1 MFSDQGSQFNIA
13 PGGWR
18 FYSPLIVAILM
29 GLCLLGIAVY
39 IHDVD
44 HQAKVKEER
53 HYVTSLATG
62 VRARIENELNSAIRL
77 GFGISAY
84 VSANPGF
91 NADSF
96 HRVVASLVHYG
107 RHLKTITI
115 APDNVVRYVYPLRGN
130 EKLLGLRYQASAGGH
145 DIALE
150 ESRHPELIGPIELV
164 QGGRG
169 IVHRLPIF
177 TFDQAGKE
185 RYWGAATVALDIDS
199 LLQAA
204 GVQVQ
209 GPVLSYALRRI
220 DQHGNAELITG
231 DSALF
236 SRNPVIVDIDLDGH
250 TYWQLASEPTQGWGH
265 LTKPD
270 DWILWG
276 GVVLAIA
283 LSTLAYVWLRT
294 IQQLRQRD
302 AESRLATSVFTSSS
316 EGMLIASPEDEMIGI
331 NPAVTVLTGYSAK
344 ELLGMPVSLLAA
356 EQVVN
361 EARQQAYFSVS
372 EKGIWQGETLMR
384 HKDGHVFPVSLTIT
398 TVLGQDGRADCY
410 INTFSDISER
420 KASEA
425 RIHDLAHTDTL
436 TGLPNRMSLYNWLEE
451 RLAKAEIVGAMI
463 LDLDNFKIINDT
475 LGHPV
480 GDQLLVEVA
489 RRLVSCVAEDG
500 MVARLGGDE
509 FVIVLEHEQASQK
522 MGYMAEQVLQ
532 RLAQPYLIEGY
543 ELHSSSS
550 IGIGISPRDGS
561 DAHSLLK
568 NVDTAMYEAKSSGK
582 NNFKFF
588 TEKMREEIN
597 ERLYMENHL
606 RQALLRDEFE
616 LHYQPQIEI
625 ASGRIIGMEAL
636 LRWNHPEWGM
646 VYPDK
651 FIRIAEESNLVI
663 PLGEWVLQEACRQI
677 TQWHQQGLGTICIS
691 VNISARQLK
700 SRHLFNLI
708 DRLMTTHNIQP
719 GMLELEIT
727 ESAAMDDPE
736 QTIPRMKKLK
746 NKGVGLAIDD
756 FGTGYSSLSYLKLLP
771 LTRLK
776 IDRSF
781 VKDIETDPND
791 AAICAATIALA
802 RILGLGLVAE
812 GVETEAQLEYLRIQG
827 CDSAQGYYFS
837 KPLPAK
843 DIMAF
848 VAHYQGRAMPS

>member
-1 MFSDQGSQFNIA
+1 MFSDQGGQFSIA
-13 PGGWR
+13 SGGWR
-18 FYSPLIVAILM
+18 FYSPLIVAVLI
-29 GLCLLGIAVY
+29 GISLLGVASY
-39 IHDVD
+39 IHTVD
-44 HQAKVKEER
+44 RQAKIKEER
-53 HYVTSLATG
+53 HYVTTLAAG
-62 VRARIENELNSAIRL
+62 VRARIEGELNSSIHL
-77 GFGISAY
+77 GLGLTTY
-84 VSANPGF
+84 VAANPNF

-96 HRVVASLVHYG
+96 NRVVASLVHYG
-107 RHLKTITI
+107 RHLKTITM
-115 APDNVVRYVYPLRGN
+115 APGNVVRYVYPLAGN
-130 EKLLGLRYQASAGGH
+130 EKLLGLRYQAQATGQEAS
-145 DIALE
+145 LE
-150 ESRHPELIGPIELV
+150 ESRHPELVGPIDLV

-169 IVHRLPIF
+169 LVHRLPLF
-177 TFDQAGKE
+177 VFDQAGKE
-185 RYWGAATVALDIDS
+185 SYWGAASVALDIDS

-204 GVQVQ
+204 GLQVH
-209 GPVLSYALRRI
+209 GAVLSYALRRM
-220 DQHGNAELITG
+220 DDRGHAEMISG

-236 SRNPVIVDIDLDGH
+236 SHAPVLLDITLDGH
-250 TYWQLASEPTQGWGH
+250 VYWQLASMPTKGWGQ
-265 LTKPD
+265 LAQPD
-270 DWILWG
+270 DWIFWI
-276 GVVLAIA
+276 GVSLALA
-283 LSTLAYVWLRT
+283 LATLAYVWLRT

-302 AESRLATSVFTSSS
+302 ARTRLATSVFTSSS
-316 EGMLIASPEDEMIGI
+316 EGMLIASPGDEVIGI
-331 NPAVTVLTGYSAK
+331 NPAVTELTGYSAQ
-344 ELLGMPVSLLAA
+344 ELLGMPVSFLAA
-356 EQVVN
+356 EQMMAEN
-361 EARQQAYFSVS
+361 RQQAYFSVN

-384 HKDGHVFPVSLTIT
+384 HKQGHVFPVALTIT
-398 TVLGQDGRADCY
+398 TVTGQDGRAECY

-420 KASEA
+420 KANEA

-436 TGLPNRMSLYNWLEE
+436 TGLPNRMSLYNGLEE
-451 RLAKAEIVGAMI
+451 RLANAQPIGVMI

-475 LGHPV
+475 LGHHV

-489 RRLVSCVAEDG
+489 RRLVSCVADQG
-500 MVARLGGDE
+500 LVARLGGDE
-509 FVIVLEHEQASQK
+509 FVIVLGSQQAPQ
-522 MGYMAEQVLQ
+522 MVGRVAEQVLQ

-550 IGIGISPRDGS
+550 IGIGISPRDGR

-597 ERLYMENHL
+597 ERMHMENHL

-616 LHYQPQIEI
+616 LHYQPQVEI
-625 ASGRIIGMEAL
+625 ATGRIIGMEAL
-636 LRWNHPEWGM
+636 VRWNHPEWGM
-646 VYPDK
+646 VYPNK
-651 FIRIAEESNLVI
+651 FIRIAEECNLVI
-663 PLGEWVLQEACRQI
+663 PLGEWVLREACRQI
-677 TQWHQQGLGTICIS
+677 SQWSQQGLEEVCIS

-700 SRHLFNLI
+700 SRHLFTLI
-708 DRLMTTHNIQP
+708 DSLISAHNIKP

-746 NKGVGLAIDD
+746 NKGVALAIDD

-812 GVETEAQLEYLRIQG
+812 GVETEAQLDYLRAQG

-837 KPLPAK
+837 KPLPANN
-843 DIMAF
+843 IMEF
-848 VAHYQGRAMPS
+848 VSRHQQEVLSS

>member
-18 FYSPLIVAILM
+18 FFSPLMVAALI
-29 GLCLLGIAVY
+29 GVCLLGVAFY
-39 IHDVD
+39 IHHVD
-44 HQAKVKEER
+44 HQAKIKDER
-53 HYVTSLATG
+53 HYVSTLAAG
-62 VRARIENELNSAIRL
+62 VRARIEGELNSSIHL
-77 GFGISAY
+77 GLGISTY
-84 VSANPGF
+84 VAANPNF

-96 HRVVASLVHYG
+96 NRVVASLVHYG
-107 RHLKTITI
+107 RHLKTITM
-115 APDNVVRYVYPLRGN
+115 APGNVVRYVYPLAGN
-130 EKLLGLRYQASAGGH
+130 EKLLGLRYQATSHGNEVS
-145 DIALE
+145 LE
-150 ESRHPELIGPIELV
+150 ESRHPELIGPIDLV

-169 IVHRLPIF
+169 MVHRLPLF
-177 TFDQAGKE
+177 VFDQAGNE
-185 RYWGAATVALDIDS
+185 SYWGTATIALDINS

-204 GVQVQ
+204 GLEVH
-209 GPVLSYALRRI
+209 GPVLSYALRRL
-220 DQHGNAELITG
+220 DARGHAEMISG

-236 SRNPVIVDIDLDGH
+236 SRNPVLLDISLDGQSF
-250 TYWQLASEPTQGWGH
+250 WQLASMPTNGWGY
-265 LTKPD
+265 LAKPD
-270 DWILWG
+270 DWIVWVG
-276 GVVLAIA
+276 GLLALA
-283 LSTLAYVWLRT
+283 LATLAYVWLRT

-302 AESRLATSVFTSSS
+302 ARTRLATSVFTSSS
-316 EGMLIASPEDEMIGI
+316 EGMLIASPSDEVIGI
-331 NPAVTVLTGYSAK
+331 NPAVTALTGYSAD
-344 ELLGMPVSLLAA
+344 ELLGMPVSFLAA
-356 EQVVN
+356 EQDMS
-361 EARQQAYFSVS
+361 ESRQQAYFSVT
-372 EKGIWQGETLMR
+372 ETGIWQGETVMR
-384 HKDGHVFPVSLTIT
+384 HKLGHTFPVALTIT
-398 TVLGQDGRADCY
+398 TVVGMDGHADCY

-420 KASEA
+420 KANEA

-436 TGLPNRMSLYNWLEE
+436 TGLPNRMSLYNWLDE
-451 RLAKAEIVGAMI
+451 RLAKAQVIGVMI

-475 LGHPV
+475 LGHHV

-489 RRLVSCVAEDG
+489 RRLVRCVAQEG

-509 FVIVLEHEQASQK
+509 FVLVLDGELVSQRVGK
-522 MGYMAEQVLQ
+522 MAEQVLQ

-550 IGIGISPRDGS
+550 IGIGIYPHDGS

-597 ERLYMENHL
+597 ERLHMENHL
-606 RQALLRDEFE
+606 RQALLREEFE

-625 ASGRIIGMEAL
+625 ASGRMIGMEAL
-636 LRWNHPEWGM
+636 VRWNHPEWGM

-651 FIRIAEESNLVI
+651 FIRVAEDTNLII
-663 PLGEWVLQEACRQI
+663 PLGEWVLKEACRQI
-677 TQWHQQGLGTICIS
+677 SQWSQQGLDQVCIS

-700 SRHLFNLI
+700 SRHLFSLI
-708 DRLMTTHNIQP
+708 DELIATYNIKP

-736 QTIPRMKKLK
+736 QTIPRMKKLR
-746 NKGVGLAIDD
+746 NKGVALAIDD

-812 GVETEAQLEYLRIQG
+812 GVETEAQLEYLRAQG

-837 KPLPAK
+837 RPLPEK

-848 VAHYQGRAMPS
+848 FACHQQEILAS